1 MKFLLWL
8 DLVDTISLLQD
19 LDWVINPIMG
29 YGSARQRSFKS
40 SVQAAKAMSKV
51 SSASRA
57 TRFLRVIRIVR
68 FKRMVKLYKVL
79 LLLGKFKKKLRN
91 NKLLRLRIKL
101 RKILSQ
107 IILL

>member
-1 MKFLLWL
+1 
-8 DLVDTISLLQD
+8 
-19 LDWVINPIMG
+19 
-29 YGSARQRSFKS
+29 
-40 SVQAAKAMSKV
+40 MSKV
-51 SSASRA
+51 NSTSRA
-57 TRFLRVIRIVR
+57 TRFLRVIRAVR
-68 FKRMVKLYKVL
+68 WLRVLRIDRFNRMVKLYRML